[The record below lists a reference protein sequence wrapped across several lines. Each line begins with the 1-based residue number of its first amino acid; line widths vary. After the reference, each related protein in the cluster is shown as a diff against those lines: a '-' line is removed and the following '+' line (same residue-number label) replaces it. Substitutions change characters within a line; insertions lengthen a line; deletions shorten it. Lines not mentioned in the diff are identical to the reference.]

1 MKNAMSADFPLTTA
15 DRRRIA
21 SILNEAADLYQ
32 SFDEPECLHRAQRL
46 RLIAGEYAGNEQQA

>member
-32 SFDEPECLHRAQRL
+32 SFDEPESLHRARRL

>member
-1 MKNAMSADFPLTTA
+1 MSADFPLTTS

-21 SILNEAADLYQ
+21 SLLNEAADLYQ
-32 SFDEPECLHRAQRL
+32 SIDEPECLHRAKRL

>member
-1 MKNAMSADFPLTTA
+1 MKNAMSADFPLTTS

-32 SFDEPECLHRAQRL
+32 SFDDPESLHRARRL
-46 RLIAGEYAGNEQQA
+46 RLIAGEYAGNKQQA

>member
-1 MKNAMSADFPLTTA
+1 MKNAMSADFPLTHA

-32 SFDEPECLHRAQRL
+32 SIDEPECLHRAKRL

>member
-1 MKNAMSADFPLTTA
+1 MSADFPLTQA

-21 SILNEAADLYQ
+21 NLLNEAADLYQ
-32 SFDEPECLHRAQRL
+32 SIDEPECLQRAKRL